1 MVTFT
6 PDGNYALSAD
16 EGEPRLG
23 YEAGTVDPKGSV
35 TIIDLKKGI
44 EKATATTLG
53 FESFDTKREQLL
65 KEKVLFKKGAMP
77 SVDLEPEYIVTGA
90 DSKRAYVS
98 LQEANSIAVLDI
110 QNKKFTAVKGL
121 GFKDHNIEKNAID
134 LVKDKTINIKA
145 QPVNGTYMPDG
156 ISIYEYKGKT
166 YILTANEGDG
176 REWGSYSNIGAATI
190 DGEKVDILKNS
201 EYDGLSADK
210 VYTFGG
216 RSFSIWR
223 ADTMELVFDS
233 SSDFETIT
241 GQQYP
246 KYFNASNKDASID
259 SRSGKKGPE
268 PEDVKVGMIGDQV
281 YAFVGLERI
290 GGVMAYNITDP
301 SHAYYVDY
309 INTRDFSEK
318 IAGDVSPEGLCFVP
332 ADKSPTGK
340 PIVLAANEVS
350 GTVAIFEIQMPG
362 Q

>member
-1 MVTFT
+1 
-6 PDGNYALSAD
+6 
-16 EGEPRLG
+16 
-23 YEAGTVDPKGSV
+23 
-35 TIIDLKKGI
+35 
-44 EKATATTLG
+44 
-53 FESFDTKREQLL
+53 
-65 KEKVLFKKGAMP
+65 MP